1 MTQVPWKL
9 LQDWAKSENKD
20 EFDTQQSVVGTFFL
34 QQDEEGYQ
42 NSISDLTKLIA
53 ESDFKLIGFRKL
65 PVEPK
70 VLGQM
75 ARDNSPTIFQAI
87 MEAKDIP
94 EDMIN
99 VKSYV
104 LRKTLQKQLDEK
116 YGILNTHIV

>member
-20 EFDTQQSVVGTFFL
+20 EFDTEKSVVGTFFL

-99 VKSYV
+99 VKSFV

>member
-1 MTQVPWKL
+1 
-9 LQDWAKSENKD
+9 
-20 EFDTQQSVVGTFFL
+20 
-34 QQDEEGYQ
+34 
-42 NSISDLTKLIA
+42 
-53 ESDFKLIGFRKL
+53 
-65 PVEPK
+65 
-70 VLGQM
+70 
-75 ARDNSPTIFQAI
+75 

>member
-20 EFDTQQSVVGTFFL
+20 EFDTQKSVVGTFFL

-99 VKSYV
+99 VKSFV

>member
-20 EFDTQQSVVGTFFL
+20 EFDTQKSVVGTFFL